1 MSTLETLQDL
11 LIREYKLTRE
21 QLAPDAQLSALGVDS
36 LGMLE
41 LMFQIEDRFGI
52 TLPDDNPTNLLTVN
66 DVVVYIDKLVAPQ
79 PAARGADDADLHALT

>member
-79 PAARGADDADLHALT
+79 PAARGARRR

>member
-79 PAARGADDADLHALT
+79 PAARAPMTPTCTP

>member
-79 PAARGADDADLHALT
+79 REAPMTPTCTP